1 MRGRKM
7 KSQKNVYAVIGRRTR
22 QERNR
27 MGLTQEELAEKASI
41 HPSFLGQIER
51 GTKKASLV
59 TIQRIADALGIA
71 EEQLFNDNIHG
82 SKEKKLSEYQQ
93 KVLSLMVHLPVNDQ
107 KFLYKTTKELYNN
120 SKFHERS

>member
-27 MGLTQEELAEKASI
+27 MGLTQEELAEKARI

>member
-27 MGLTQEELAEKASI
+27 MGLTQEELAEKARI
-41 HPSFLGQIER
+41 HPSFLGQIDR

>member
-1 MRGRKM
+1 M
-7 KSQKNVYAVIGRRTR
+7 KSQKNVYVLIGKRAR

-27 MGLTQEELAEKASI
+27 VGLTQEELAEKARI

-59 TIQRIADALGIA
+59 TIQRIAGALGLSD
-71 EEQLFNDNIHG
+71 EQLFCENASNAKDR
-82 SKEKKLSEYQQ
+82 KLSEYQQ
-93 KVLSLMVHLPVNDQ
+93 KVLGLMEHLPVNDQ

-120 SKFHERS
+120 SKFHEKS